1 MKKLKSLFAV
11 VGLFAAVNAA
21 QALEIAPY
29 SAQSFAD
36 LQKADKPVTLHFH
49 AELYSTCKAQE
60 KVFNGWKGDAAVP
73 GILLIVDYDKE
84 RDLRKK
90 MSVRGQSTVIS
101 FKGSTEKARLAG
113 DTDAKALRAVLDAA
127 K

>member
-1 MKKLKSLFAV
+1 MKKPRSLFAL
-11 VGLFAAVNAA
+11 VGLLAAVNAA
-21 QALEIAPY
+21 NALEIAPY
-29 SAQSFAD
+29 SAQGFAD

-49 AELYSTCKAQE
+49 AEWCSVCKAQE

-73 GILLIVDYDKE
+73 GTLLVVDYDNE

-101 FKGSTEKARLAG
+101 FKGSKEKARLAG

-127 K
+127 R

>member
-1 MKKLKSLFAV
+1 MKKLQSLFAV
-11 VGLFAAVNAA
+11 ICLFAAVNVAS
-21 QALEIAPY
+21 ALEIAPY

-49 AELYSTCKAQE
+49 AEWCSTCKAQE

-73 GILLIVDYDKE
+73 GTLLIVDYDKE
-84 RDLRKK
+84 RELRKK

-113 DTDAKALRAVLDAA
+113 DTDTKALRAVLDAA

>member
-1 MKKLKSLFAV
+1 MKNLKSLFAAI
-11 VGLFAAVNAA
+11 GLFAAVNAP

-29 SAQSFAD
+29 SAQGFAD

-49 AELYSTCKAQE
+49 AEWCSTCKAQE
-60 KVFNGWKGDAAVP
+60 KVFNGWKGDASVP
-73 GILLIVDYDKE
+73 GTLLVVDYDNE

-101 FKGSTEKARLAG
+101 FKGGMEKARLAG
-113 DTDAKALRAVLDAA
+113 DTDAKSLRAVLDAA
-127 K
+127 R

>member
-49 AELYSTCKAQE
+49 AEWCSTCKAQE
-60 KVFNGWKGDAAVP
+60 KVFNGWKGDASVP
-73 GILLIVDYDKE
+73 GTLLIVDYDNE

>member
-1 MKKLKSLFAV
+1 MKIVRSLFAAI
-11 VGLFAAVNAA
+11 GLLVAVNAA
-21 QALEIAPY
+21 NALEIAPY

-36 LQKADKPVTLHFH
+36 LQKADKAVTLHFH
-49 AELYSTCKAQE
+49 AEWCSTCKAQE

-73 GILLIVDYDKE
+73 GTLLIVDYDNE
-84 RDLRKK
+84 RELRKK
-90 MSVRGQSTVIS
+90 MGVRGQSTVIS
-101 FKGSTEKARLAG
+101 FKGSREKARLAG

>member
-1 MKKLKSLFAV
+1 MKILKSLFAAF
-11 VGLFAAVNAA
+11 GLLVAVNAA
-21 QALEIAPY
+21 NALEIAPY

-49 AELYSTCKAQE
+49 AEWCSTCKAQE

-73 GILLIVDYDKE
+73 GTLLIVDYDNE
-84 RDLRKK
+84 RELRKK
-90 MSVRGQSTVIS
+90 MGVRGQSTVIS
-101 FKGSTEKARLAG
+101 FKGSREKARLAG
-113 DTDAKALRAVLDAA
+113 DTDTKALRAVLDAA